1 MASIRAAEDPWLIGL
16 SVWLLVW
23 DIGFSLLYVS
33 LVGENGLRREGK
45 GICLKAGLPEA
56 KSLESWGLSWFL
68 FKVSRVV
75 GRQGRG

>member
-1 MASIRAAEDPWLIGL
+1 MASIREAGGQWLTSL
-16 SVWLLVW
+16 SVWHLP
-23 DIGFSLLYVS
+23 YVS

-45 GICLKAGLPEA
+45 GICLKAGLPVA